1 MLRISRWSGFEQ
13 IWICSWLEHTA
24 RVRCVLW
31 KATYSLISDIL
42 TIIYS
47 LVLDINLD
55 SLVQE
60 VLLECLDALA
70 AHLLVGGQPDQWE
83 ESNDSFDQSEATLP
97 DQSDVVELGVPGRAV
112 EAGRQRAQ
120 LGLRHCGS
128 ITIVNVQNLEQ
139 AEITFAAT
147 DSFIK

>member
-1 MLRISRWSGFEQ
+1 M
-13 IWICSWLEHTA
+13 
-24 RVRCVLW
+24 
-31 KATYSLISDIL
+31 
-42 TIIYS
+42 
-47 LVLDINLD
+47 
-55 SLVQE
+55 
-60 VLLECLDALA
+60 
-70 AHLLVGGQPDQWE
+70 
-83 ESNDSFDQSEATLP
+83 NDSFDQSEATLP